1 MFENYKRDFSTHL
14 ILLFVSII
22 WGTSWAAARILSNGF
37 GDNPATMG
45 PATSAWIRYLSVV
58 IIFYI
63 WYSYKFF
70 NKQNVRFLPPN
81 KSIFNDMFVLG
92 LFGVMIYQLLFMH
105 GMKWTAAGDASV
117 IIPINPIFT
126 ALLAVPL
133 LGQKITKNIFY
144 GMLISIIGVIIIVGW
159 SPNTDITLRD
169 RMLGDSMI
177 LIAAFSW
184 ALCSIITKKTMNK
197 NIKLRILPSEI
208 VIWYSLIG
216 WIMLTPWMIM
226 EIISNDAIKPNFT
239 EIIIILYL
247 GIFSTVLANVWF
259 AIGIEKIG
267 PTSTSAYIFLVPV
280 FGILSGWIILGEN
293 IGLSMILGFILIVG
307 GVKKVQIDSNRL
319 NSSQ

>member
-1 MFENYKRDFSTHL
+1 MFENYKQDFSTHL
-14 ILLFVSII
+14 ILLLVSII

-37 GDNPATMG
+37 EDNPATMG

-63 WYSYKFF
+63 WYLYKFF
-70 NKQNVRFLPPN
+70 NRKNVRFLPPN
-81 KSIFNDMFVLG
+81 KSILNDMFVLG

-117 IIPINPIFT
+117 IMPINPIFT
-126 ALLAVPL
+126 ALLAFPL

-144 GMLISIIGVIIIVGW
+144 GMIISIIGVIIIVGW
-159 SPNTDITLRD
+159 SPNTDIALRD
-169 RMLGDSMI
+169 RMLGDFMI

-184 ALCSIITKKTMNK
+184 ALCSIITKKTMIK
-197 NIKLRILPSEI
+197 NIKLKILPSEI

-216 WIMLTPWMIM
+216 WIMLTPWMVM
-226 EIISNDAIKPNFT
+226 EILSNDIIKPNFT

-259 AIGIEKIG
+259 AVGIEKIG

-307 GVKKVQIDSNRL
+307 GVRKVQIDSNRL

>member
-1 MFENYKRDFSTHL
+1 MFENYKQDFSTHL
-14 ILLFVSII
+14 ILLLVSII

-37 GDNPATMG
+37 EDNPATMG

-63 WYSYKFF
+63 WYLYKFF
-70 NKQNVRFLPPN
+70 NRQNVRFLPPN
-81 KSIFNDMFVLG
+81 KSILNDMFVLG

-117 IIPINPIFT
+117 IMPINPIFT
-126 ALLAVPL
+126 ALLAFPL

-144 GMLISIIGVIIIVGW
+144 GMIISIIGVIIIVGW
-159 SPNTDITLRD
+159 SPNTDIALRD
-169 RMLGDSMI
+169 RMLGDFMI

-184 ALCSIITKKTMNK
+184 ALCSIITKKTMIK
-197 NIKLRILPSEI
+197 NIKLKILPSEI

-216 WIMLTPWMIM
+216 WIMLTPWMVM
-226 EIISNDAIKPNFT
+226 EILSNDIIKPNFT
-239 EIIIILYL
+239 EIMIILYL

-259 AIGIEKIG
+259 AVGIEKIG

-307 GVKKVQIDSNRL
+307 GVRKVQIDSNRL

>member
-14 ILLFVSII
+14 ILLLVSII

-37 GDNPATMG
+37 EDNPATMG

-63 WYSYKFF
+63 WYLYKFF

-81 KSIFNDMFVLG
+81 KSILNDMFVLG

-117 IIPINPIFT
+117 IMPINPIFT

-177 LIAAFSW
+177 LIAALSW
-184 ALCSIITKKTMNK
+184 ALCSIITKKTMIK

-216 WIMLTPWMIM
+216 WIMLTPWMVM
-226 EIISNDAIKPNFT
+226 EIISNDVIKPNFT

-267 PTSTSAYIFLVPV
+267 PTPTSAYIFLVPV

-307 GVKKVQIDSNRL
+307 GVRKVQIDSNRL

>member
-1 MFENYKRDFSTHL
+1 M
-14 ILLFVSII
+14 
-22 WGTSWAAARILSNGF
+22 
-37 GDNPATMG
+37 
-45 PATSAWIRYLSVV
+45 
-58 IIFYI
+58 
-63 WYSYKFF
+63 YKFF
-70 NKQNVRFLPPN
+70 NRKNVRFLPPN
-81 KSIFNDMFVLG
+81 KSILNDMFVLG

-117 IIPINPIFT
+117 IMPINPIFT
-126 ALLAVPL
+126 ALLAFPL

-144 GMLISIIGVIIIVGW
+144 GMIISIIGVIIIVGW
-159 SPNTDITLRD
+159 SPNTDIALRD
-169 RMLGDSMI
+169 RMLGDFMI

-184 ALCSIITKKTMNK
+184 ALCSIITKKTMIK
-197 NIKLRILPSEI
+197 NIKLKILPSEI

-216 WIMLTPWMIM
+216 WIMLTPWMVM
-226 EIISNDAIKPNFT
+226 EILSNDIIKPNFT
-239 EIIIILYL
+239 EIMIILYL

-307 GVKKVQIDSNRL
+307 GVRKVQIDSNRL

>member
-1 MFENYKRDFSTHL
+1 MFENYKQDFSTHL

-37 GDNPATMG
+37 EDNPATMG

-63 WYSYKFF
+63 WYLYKFF
-70 NKQNVRFLPPN
+70 NRKNVRFLPPN
-81 KSIFNDMFVLG
+81 KSILNDMFVLG

-117 IIPINPIFT
+117 IMPINPIFT
-126 ALLAVPL
+126 ALLAFPL

-144 GMLISIIGVIIIVGW
+144 GMIISIIGVIIIVGW
-159 SPNTDITLRD
+159 SPNTDIALRD
-169 RMLGDSMI
+169 RMLGDFMI

-184 ALCSIITKKTMNK
+184 ALCSIITKKTMIK
-197 NIKLRILPSEI
+197 NIKLKILPSEI

-216 WIMLTPWMIM
+216 WIMLTPWMVM
-226 EIISNDAIKPNFT
+226 EILSNDIIKPNFT

-307 GVKKVQIDSNRL
+307 GVRKVQIDSNRL

>member
-1 MFENYKRDFSTHL
+1 MFENYKQDFSTHL

-37 GDNPATMG
+37 EDNPATMG

-63 WYSYKFF
+63 WYLYKFF
-70 NKQNVRFLPPN
+70 NRKNVRFLPPN
-81 KSIFNDMFVLG
+81 KSILNDMFVLG

-117 IIPINPIFT
+117 IMPINPIFT
-126 ALLAVPL
+126 ALLAFPL

-144 GMLISIIGVIIIVGW
+144 GMIISIIGVIIIVGW
-159 SPNTDITLRD
+159 SPNTDIALRD
-169 RMLGDSMI
+169 RMLGDFMI

-184 ALCSIITKKTMNK
+184 ALCSIITKKTMIK
-197 NIKLRILPSEI
+197 NIKLKILPSEI

-216 WIMLTPWMIM
+216 WIMLTPWMVM
-226 EIISNDAIKPNFT
+226 EILSNDIIKPNFT
-239 EIIIILYL
+239 EIMIILYL

-307 GVKKVQIDSNRL
+307 GVRKVQIDSNRL

>member
-1 MFENYKRDFSTHL
+1 MFENYKQDFSTHL
-14 ILLFVSII
+14 ILLLVSII

-37 GDNPATMG
+37 EDNPATMG

-63 WYSYKFF
+63 WYLYKFF
-70 NKQNVRFLPPN
+70 NRKNVRFLPPN
-81 KSIFNDMFVLG
+81 KSILNDMFVLG

-117 IIPINPIFT
+117 IMPINPIFT
-126 ALLAVPL
+126 ALLAFPL

-144 GMLISIIGVIIIVGW
+144 GMIISIIGVIIIVGW
-159 SPNTDITLRD
+159 SPNTDIALRD
-169 RMLGDSMI
+169 RMLGDFMI

-184 ALCSIITKKTMNK
+184 ALCSIITKKTMIK
-197 NIKLRILPSEI
+197 NIKLKILPSEI

-216 WIMLTPWMIM
+216 WIMLTPWMVM
-226 EIISNDAIKPNFT
+226 EILSNDIIKPNFT
-239 EIIIILYL
+239 EIMIILYL

-259 AIGIEKIG
+259 AVGIEKIG

-307 GVKKVQIDSNRL
+307 GVRKVQIDSNRL

>member
-14 ILLFVSII
+14 ILLAVSII

-37 GDNPATMG
+37 EDNPATMG

-117 IIPINPIFT
+117 IMPINPIFT

-267 PTSTSAYIFLVPV
+267 PTPTSAYIFLVPV

>member
-1 MFENYKRDFSTHL
+1 MFENYKQDFSTHL
-14 ILLFVSII
+14 ILLLVSII

-37 GDNPATMG
+37 EDNPATMG

-63 WYSYKFF
+63 WYLYKFF
-70 NKQNVRFLPPN
+70 NRQNVRFLPPN
-81 KSIFNDMFVLG
+81 KSILNDMFVLG

-117 IIPINPIFT
+117 IMPINPIFT
-126 ALLAVPL
+126 ALLAFPL

-144 GMLISIIGVIIIVGW
+144 GMIISIIGVIIIVGW
-159 SPNTDITLRD
+159 SPNTDIALRD
-169 RMLGDSMI
+169 RMLGDFMI

-184 ALCSIITKKTMNK
+184 ALCSIITKKTMIK
-197 NIKLRILPSEI
+197 NIKLKILPSEI

-216 WIMLTPWMIM
+216 WIMLTPWMVM
-226 EIISNDAIKPNFT
+226 EILSNDIIKPNFT

-307 GVKKVQIDSNRL
+307 GVRKVQIDSNRL

>member
-1 MFENYKRDFSTHL
+1 MFENYKQDFSTHL
-14 ILLFVSII
+14 ILLLVSII

-37 GDNPATMG
+37 EDNPATMG

-63 WYSYKFF
+63 WYLYKFF
-70 NKQNVRFLPPN
+70 NRQNVRFLPPN
-81 KSIFNDMFVLG
+81 KSILNDIFVLG

-126 ALLAVPL
+126 ALLAFPL

-144 GMLISIIGVIIIVGW
+144 GMIISIIGVIIIVGW
-159 SPNTDITLRD
+159 SPNTDIALRD
-169 RMLGDSMI
+169 RMLGDFMI

-184 ALCSIITKKTMNK
+184 ALCSIITKKTMIK
-197 NIKLRILPSEI
+197 NIKLKILPSEI

-216 WIMLTPWMIM
+216 WIMLTPWMVM
-226 EIISNDAIKPNFT
+226 EILSNDIIKPNFT
-239 EIIIILYL
+239 EIMIILYL

-307 GVKKVQIDSNRL
+307 GVRKVQIDSNRL

>member
-1 MFENYKRDFSTHL
+1 MFENYKQDFSTHL
-14 ILLFVSII
+14 ILLLVSII

-37 GDNPATMG
+37 EDNPATMG

-63 WYSYKFF
+63 WYLYKFF
-70 NKQNVRFLPPN
+70 NRKNVRFLPPN
-81 KSIFNDMFVLG
+81 KSILNDMFVLG

-117 IIPINPIFT
+117 IMPINPIFT
-126 ALLAVPL
+126 ALLAFPL

-144 GMLISIIGVIIIVGW
+144 GMIISIIGVIIIVGW
-159 SPNTDITLRD
+159 SPNTDIALRD
-169 RMLGDSMI
+169 RMLGDFMI

-184 ALCSIITKKTMNK
+184 ALCSIITKKTMIK
-197 NIKLRILPSEI
+197 NIKLKILPSEI

-216 WIMLTPWMIM
+216 WIMLTPWMVM
-226 EIISNDAIKPNFT
+226 EILSNDIIKPNFT
-239 EIIIILYL
+239 EIMIILYL

-307 GVKKVQIDSNRL
+307 GVRKVQIDSNRL

>member
-1 MFENYKRDFSTHL
+1 MLENYKRDFSTHL
-14 ILLFVSII
+14 LLLFVSII

-37 GDNPATMG
+37 EDNPATMG

-63 WYSYKFF
+63 WYLYKFF
-70 NKQNVRFLPPN
+70 NRQNVRFLPPN
-81 KSIFNDMFVLG
+81 KSILNDMFVLG

-117 IIPINPIFT
+117 IMPINPIFT
-126 ALLAVPL
+126 ALLAFPL

-144 GMLISIIGVIIIVGW
+144 GMIISIIGVIIIVGW
-159 SPNTDITLRD
+159 SPNTDIALRD
-169 RMLGDSMI
+169 RMLGDFMI

-184 ALCSIITKKTMNK
+184 ALCSIITKKTMIK

-208 VIWYSLIG
+208 VIWYSLLG
-216 WIMLTPWMIM
+216 WIMLTPWMVM
-226 EIISNDAIKPNFT
+226 EIISNGIIKPNFT

-307 GVKKVQIDSNRL
+307 GVRKVQIDSSRL

>member
-1 MFENYKRDFSTHL
+1 MFENYKQDFSTHL

-37 GDNPATMG
+37 EDNPATMG

-63 WYSYKFF
+63 WYLYKFF
-70 NKQNVRFLPPN
+70 NRQNVRFLPPN
-81 KSIFNDMFVLG
+81 KSILNDIFVSG

-117 IIPINPIFT
+117 IMPINPIFT
-126 ALLAVPL
+126 ALLAFPL

-144 GMLISIIGVIIIVGW
+144 GMIISIIGVIIIVGW
-159 SPNTDITLRD
+159 SPNTDIALRD
-169 RMLGDSMI
+169 RMLGDFMI

-184 ALCSIITKKTMNK
+184 ALCSIITKKTMIK
-197 NIKLRILPSEI
+197 NIKLKILPSEI

-216 WIMLTPWMIM
+216 WIMLTPWMVM
-226 EIISNDAIKPNFT
+226 EILSNDIIKPNFT

-307 GVKKVQIDSNRL
+307 GVRKVQIDSNRL

>member
-1 MFENYKRDFSTHL
+1 MFENYKQDFSTHL
-14 ILLFVSII
+14 ILLLVSII

-37 GDNPATMG
+37 EDNPATMG

-63 WYSYKFF
+63 WYLYKFF
-70 NKQNVRFLPPN
+70 NRKNVRFLPPN
-81 KSIFNDMFVLG
+81 KSILNDMFVLG

-117 IIPINPIFT
+117 IMPINPIFT
-126 ALLAVPL
+126 ALLAFPL

-144 GMLISIIGVIIIVGW
+144 GMIISIIGVIIIVGW
-159 SPNTDITLRD
+159 SPNTDIALRD
-169 RMLGDSMI
+169 RMLGDFMI

-184 ALCSIITKKTMNK
+184 ALCSIITKKTMIK
-197 NIKLRILPSEI
+197 NIKLKILPSEI

-216 WIMLTPWMIM
+216 WIMLTPWMVM
-226 EIISNDAIKPNFT
+226 EILSNDIIKPNFT

-307 GVKKVQIDSNRL
+307 GVRKVQIDSNRL

>member
-37 GDNPATMG
+37 EDNPATMG

-70 NKQNVRFLPPN
+70 NRQSVRFLPPN
-81 KSIFNDMFVLG
+81 KSIFNDMCVLG
-92 LFGVMIYQLLFMH
+92 LFGVMVYQLLFMH

-117 IIPINPIFT
+117 IMPINPIFT

-184 ALCSIITKKTMNK
+184 ALCSIITKKTMIK

-216 WIMLTPWMIM
+216 WIMLTPWMVM
-226 EIISNDAIKPNFT
+226 EIISNDIIKPNFT

-280 FGILSGWIILGEN
+280 FGILSGWLILGEN

-307 GVKKVQIDSNRL
+307 GVRKVQIDSSRL

>member
-37 GDNPATMG
+37 EDNPATMG

-63 WYSYKFF
+63 WYLYKFF
-70 NKQNVRFLPPN
+70 NRQNVRFLPPN
-81 KSIFNDMFVLG
+81 KSILNDMFVLG

-117 IIPINPIFT
+117 IMPINPIFT
-126 ALLAVPL
+126 ALLAFPL

-144 GMLISIIGVIIIVGW
+144 GMIISIIGVIIIVGW
-159 SPNTDITLRD
+159 SPNTDIALRD
-169 RMLGDSMI
+169 RMLGDFMI

-184 ALCSIITKKTMNK
+184 ALCSIITKKTMIK
-197 NIKLRILPSEI
+197 NIKLKILPSEI

-216 WIMLTPWMIM
+216 WIMLTPWMVM
-226 EIISNDAIKPNFT
+226 EILSNDIIKPNFT

-307 GVKKVQIDSNRL
+307 GVRKVQIDSNRL

>member
-1 MFENYKRDFSTHL
+1 MFENYKQDFSTHL

-37 GDNPATMG
+37 EDNPATMG

-63 WYSYKFF
+63 WYLYKFF
-70 NKQNVRFLPPN
+70 NRKNVRFLPPN
-81 KSIFNDMFVLG
+81 KSILNDMFVLG

-117 IIPINPIFT
+117 IMPINPIFT
-126 ALLAVPL
+126 ALLAFPL

-144 GMLISIIGVIIIVGW
+144 GMIISIIGVIIIVGW
-159 SPNTDITLRD
+159 SPNTDIALRD
-169 RMLGDSMI
+169 RMLGDFMI

-184 ALCSIITKKTMNK
+184 ALCSIITKKTMIK
-197 NIKLRILPSEI
+197 NIKLKILPSEI

-216 WIMLTPWMIM
+216 WIMLTPWMVM
-226 EIISNDAIKPNFT
+226 EILSNDIIKPNFT
-239 EIIIILYL
+239 EIMIILYL

-259 AIGIEKIG
+259 AVGIEKIG

-307 GVKKVQIDSNRL
+307 GVRKVQIDSNRL

>member
-117 IIPINPIFT
+117 IMPINPIFT

>member
-14 ILLFVSII
+14 ILLAVSII

-37 GDNPATMG
+37 EDNPATMG

-63 WYSYKFF
+63 WYLYKFF

-81 KSIFNDMFVLG
+81 KSILNDMFVLG

-117 IIPINPIFT
+117 IMPINPIFT

-184 ALCSIITKKTMNK
+184 ALCSIITKKTMIK

-216 WIMLTPWMIM
+216 WIMLTPWMVM
-226 EIISNDAIKPNFT
+226 EIISNDVIKPNFT

-267 PTSTSAYIFLVPV
+267 PTPTSAYIFLVPV

-307 GVKKVQIDSNRL
+307 GVRKVQIDSNRL

>member
-1 MFENYKRDFSTHL
+1 MFENYKQDFSTHL

-37 GDNPATMG
+37 EDNPATMG

-63 WYSYKFF
+63 WYLYKFF
-70 NKQNVRFLPPN
+70 NRQNVRFLPPN
-81 KSIFNDMFVLG
+81 KSILNDIFVLG

-117 IIPINPIFT
+117 IMPINPIFT
-126 ALLAVPL
+126 ALLAFPL

-144 GMLISIIGVIIIVGW
+144 GMIISIIGVIIIVGW
-159 SPNTDITLRD
+159 SPNTDIALRD
-169 RMLGDSMI
+169 RMLGDFMI

-184 ALCSIITKKTMNK
+184 ALCSIITKKTMIK
-197 NIKLRILPSEI
+197 NIKLKILPSEI

-216 WIMLTPWMIM
+216 WIMLTPWMVM
-226 EIISNDAIKPNFT
+226 EILSNDIIKPNFT
-239 EIIIILYL
+239 EIMIILYL

-307 GVKKVQIDSNRL
+307 GVRKVQIDSNRL

>member
-37 GDNPATMG
+37 EDNPATMG

-63 WYSYKFF
+63 WYLYKFF
-70 NKQNVRFLPPN
+70 NRQNVRFLPPN
-81 KSIFNDMFVLG
+81 KSILNDMFVLG

-117 IIPINPIFT
+117 IMPINPIFT
-126 ALLAVPL
+126 ALLAFPL

-144 GMLISIIGVIIIVGW
+144 GMIISIIGVIIIVGW
-159 SPNTDITLRD
+159 SPNTDIALRD
-169 RMLGDSMI
+169 RMLGDFMI

-184 ALCSIITKKTMNK
+184 ALCSIITKKTMIK

-208 VIWYSLIG
+208 VIWYSLLG
-216 WIMLTPWMIM
+216 WIMLTPWMVM
-226 EIISNDAIKPNFT
+226 EIISNGIIKPNFT

-307 GVKKVQIDSNRL
+307 GVRKVQIDSSRL

>member
-1 MFENYKRDFSTHL
+1 
-14 ILLFVSII
+14 
-22 WGTSWAAARILSNGF
+22 
-37 GDNPATMG
+37 MG

-70 NKQNVRFLPPN
+70 NRQSVRFLPPN
-81 KSIFNDMFVLG
+81 KSIFNDMCVLG
-92 LFGVMIYQLLFMH
+92 LFGVMVYQLLFMH

-117 IIPINPIFT
+117 IMPINPIFT

-169 RMLGDSMI
+169 RMLGDFMI

-184 ALCSIITKKTMNK
+184 ALCSIITKKTMIK

-216 WIMLTPWMIM
+216 WIMLTPWMVM
-226 EIISNDAIKPNFT
+226 EIISNDIIKPNFT

-280 FGILSGWIILGEN
+280 FGILSGWLILGEN

-307 GVKKVQIDSNRL
+307 GVRKVQIDSSRL